1 MVIRTFVIHRQQ
13 SNIRVKS
20 YGNLNLLGTSMSN
33 FERLDILWSAIR
45 HSNKKLW
52 QFEFV
57 RKFHVQFRAARYIIV
72 RNQTSESKVMEV

>member
-45 HSNKKLW
+45 HPNKKLW

-72 RNQTSESKVMEV
+72 RNQTSESKVIVV